1 MLQILSTSTARF
13 KYCGSALSLI
23 QISHFRMRCEL
34 CLSHFLRDS
43 KPFCF
48 KELEGICETQRND
61 GSWIEKSQ
69 ELKKLKSNLR
79 IPSALHISFAPFTLE
94 EKNPT
99 CVRRVRRGFQR
110 FERLGS
116 GGWGVKVSQS
126 PRTLFRVFLVVSASI
141 GSHRSYHCAH
151 PKREDRICELF
162 FLKKNFVSKK
172 IGS

>member
-1 MLQILSTSTARF
+1 MQPRAFEFNADLVLQCLVLPILRVTLRPTQTCLSNSRLKIVLQILSTSTARF

-23 QISHFRMRCEL
+23 QISHMRCEL

-94 EKNPT
+94 EKKSNL
-99 CVRRVRRGFQR
+99 C
-110 FERLGS
+110 S
-116 GGWGVKVSQS
+116 
-126 PRTLFRVFLVVSASI
+126 
-141 GSHRSYHCAH
+141 
-151 PKREDRICELF
+151 
-162 FLKKNFVSKK
+162 
-172 IGS
+172 